1 MQLSHPKGESLS
13 LNLPRMEP
21 AETIAGRLYVEL
33 EEAIIDGRLLPGQRI
48 HADEIAEHFQV
59 SRIPVRE
66 ALRALNANGWLEIR
80 PRRESLVPRQTPEDL
95 RDLFEVRTVVDA
107 WAAELAAER
116 RTDADLAALEA
127 LIDESRSAGDDM
139 TALAKL
145 NERFHVAVGH
155 ASANALLEGLTQ
167 SLAKRVR
174 WYFAQLDPSRGA
186 DSVKEHSELFE
197 AIKARHAARAAELA
211 SAHSNRTRQTA
222 ITAMNGRE

>member
-1 MQLSHPKGESLS
+1 LT

-33 EEAIIDGRLLPGQRI
+33 EEAIIDGHLVPGQRI
-48 HADEIAEHFQV
+48 HADEIAEHYQV

-80 PRRESLVPRQTPEDL
+80 PRRETLVPRQTPEDL
-95 RDLFEVRTVVDA
+95 RDLFEVRTLLDA
-107 WAAELAAER
+107 RAAELAAAR
-116 RTDADLAALEA
+116 RTGTDLDALQA

-139 TALAKL
+139 TTLAKL
-145 NERFHVAVGH
+145 NERFHIAVGR
-155 ASANALLEGLTQ
+155 ASGNALFESLTQ

-174 WYFAQLDPSRGA
+174 WYFAKLDPSRGT
-186 DSVKEHSELFE
+186 DSVNEHSELFE
-197 AIKARHAARAAELA
+197 AIKAQEPARAAELA
-211 SAHSNRTRQTA
+211 SAHSERTRQTA